1 MVFLDLKKMKI
12 LGSIS
17 LVFSIAIIDLIACIL
32 CFILLTTQ
40 RKINDEIFSFSYG
53 TSTFDLII
61 CSCLRFCIM
70 IGISFGLLRNIA
82 VVKRLKNSTNIAVY
96 YGCAQAIYV
105 VLKIMFFT
113 EYSMNNMDKRVWI
126 LLGISL
132 FTCLT
137 PYFTWKILASTVV
150 PERKRQGFT
159 SINNKDDDTSSIKSN
174 DSDKEENL
182 NVLDKEVADKLK
194 AVSSV
199 KMLVSLAKK
208 DIPYIL
214 VSLISLFLCSGAQ
227 VFLPYYTG
235 LVLNYIVIDQSEEKF
250 KQAMLYMAL
259 ITVAAGFFSGTRAGF
274 FTMVFARYILRL
286 QKLLF
291 TRIMGMEIGFFDVRK
306 TGEITSRLT
315 SDCTKV
321 GDGLG
326 LNFNIFLRSCVRVVG
341 ILAFMIKISWRL
353 SIVTLVSIPVI
364 GILSEAFGD
373 KYRKLSEKVQNSL
386 AVANESAEEAISCM
400 RTVRSFAAEEEEV
413 NRYADCLKKTYDI
426 RRKEAI
432 LVCVYRWSTEIT
444 DLAMFLIILYFGG
457 QLVIRKEL
465 SGGHLVSFILYSM
478 DLGYA
483 IDEIGNVYTGLMEAV
498 GASKKLLVYIQ
509 REPKIDYNGKLSPE
523 KGIEGVIEFRDV
535 SFSYPS
541 RPDVQVLDKIN
552 FSVKKGE
559 VVALVGPSGGGKSS
573 IINLLEHFYEPTS
586 GTVLIDNV
594 DVRQYD
600 HDFIHKAMSLVQQEP
615 VLFARKISENI
626 NYGLKPKADNDLIKN
641 SAIMANCHEFVDN
654 MPEKY
659 DTETGEKGVQLSGG
673 QKQRVA
679 IARALIRNPS
689 ILILDE
695 ATSALDSESEYIV
708 QQAINKNLTGRTVLL
723 IAHRL
728 STVEKADK
736 ILVIEK
742 GKIVEEGKHQD
753 LVDLGGVYSTLVKRQ
768 LLGFEEGN
776 CTEVAASGGVD
787 IKKSKS
793 ADNCEKNSSSL
804 PSSVRSRT
812 NIVV

>member
-1 MVFLDLKKMKI
+1 MKT
-12 LGSIS
+12 LGSIT
-17 LVFSIAIIDLIACIL
+17 LIFLIASIDLTACIL

-40 RKINDEIFSFSYG
+40 RKINDEIFKFGYG
-53 TSTFDLII
+53 TSTFDLVI
-61 CSCLRFCIM
+61 CSCLRFCIL
-70 IGISFGLLRNIA
+70 IGVSLGLLRNIGA
-82 VVKRLKNSTNIAVY
+82 IKKLKSSTKLAVY

-113 EYSMNNMDKRVWI
+113 EYSMDSMDKRVWI
-126 LLGISL
+126 LLGIAL

-137 PYFTWKILASTVV
+137 PYFSWKILANTDVSN
-150 PERKRQGFT
+150 RKSQGFT
-159 SINNKDDDTSSIKSN
+159 SINKDDGDSSSIKS
-174 DSDKEENL
+174 DASDEEENL
-182 NVLDKEVADKLK
+182 NALDKEMADQVH
-194 AVSSV
+194 ATRSV
-199 KMLVSLAKK
+199 MSLIYLAKN
-208 DIPYIL
+208 DIPYIILSL
-214 VSLISLFLCSGAQ
+214 VSLLLCSSAQ

-235 LVLNYIVIDQSEEKF
+235 LVLNYIVIERSVEKF
-250 KQAMLYMAL
+250 KQSMIYMAL
-259 ITVAAGFFSGTRAGF
+259 ITIAAGFFSGTRAGF

-291 TRIMGMEIGFFDVRK
+291 SRIMNMEIGFFDVRK

-326 LNFNIFLRSCVRVVG
+326 LNFNIFLRSSVRMIG
-341 ILAFMIKISWRL
+341 ILVFMIKISWRL
-353 SIVTLVSIPVI
+353 SIVTLVSVPVI
-364 GILSEAFGD
+364 GILSEAFGE

-413 NRYADCLKKTYDI
+413 NRYSDCLKKTYLI
-426 RRKEAI
+426 RKKEAF
-432 LVCVYRWSTEIT
+432 LVCGYRWSTEIT

-457 QLVIRKEL
+457 QLVIREEL

-483 IDEIGNVYTGLMEAV
+483 IDDIGDVYTGLMEAV

-509 REPKIDYNGKLSPE
+509 REPKIDYNSKLSPE
-523 KGIEGVIEFRDV
+523 GGIEGVIEFKDV
-535 SFSYPS
+535 SFAYPS

-552 FSVKKGE
+552 FTVKKGE

-586 GTVLIDNV
+586 GKILIDNV
-594 DVRQYD
+594 DVKQYD
-600 HDFIHKAMSLVQQEP
+600 HNFIHKAMSLVQQEP

-626 NYGLKPKADNDLIKN
+626 NYGLKPKADDDVIKA
-641 SAIMANCHEFVDN
+641 SAVMANCHEFVDR

-659 DTETGEKGVQLSGG
+659 DTGTGEKGVQLSGG

-679 IARALIRNPS
+679 IARALIRNPN

-695 ATSALDSESEYIV
+695 ATSALDSESEYLV
-708 QQAINKNLTGRTVLL
+708 QQAINKNLAGRTVLL

-742 GKIVEEGKHQD
+742 GQIVEEGNHQD
-753 LVDLGGVYSTLVKRQ
+753 LVDLGGVYSSLVKRQ
-768 LLGFEEGN
+768 LLGFEEGS
-776 CTEVAASGGVD
+776 ASGGAGGID
-787 IKKSKS
+787 IKNSKS
-793 ADNCEKNSSSL
+793 VDDSDKPSRSL
-804 PSSVRSRT
+804 SSSVRSRS